1 MVALDTTADAALLH
15 EQSYRAIGM
24 AGRFRIA
31 LELSDLTH
39 AFAVA
44 GIRRRH
50 PEWSDEDARRHLAEV
65 LYVPKRQRVNDR

>member
-1 MVALDTTADAALLH
+1 MVALDTTAAAALLH
-15 EQSYRAIGM
+15 EQAYREIGM
-24 AGRFRIA
+24 AGRLKIA

-65 LYVPKRQRVNDR
+65 LYRSEAQLDR